1 MGRWRNLCSSAKIW
15 TIMNTGLNITTALEF
30 LTASYSWCT
39 MWEHTMA
46 FFFLSR
52 SILLDK
58 FRELKG
64 RLARQNTSNVCCTYV
79 FNLKVFNQFTS
90 LQSDPPA
97 CGWNPKMWVI
107 LQSSIFICIRLSCN
121 TIFCEIE
128 TRHFFN
134 NYSNQAT
141 MCTSLKKKIQIN
153 TCLCQRTR
161 WIDAK
166 TWLQWCKVATKRWI
180 LNDLF
185 IRNNIIV
192 KTF

>member
-1 MGRWRNLCSSAKIW
+1 MKESLLICKNMDHYEYGPKYYNSSWIFNS
-15 TIMNTGLNITTALEF
+15 ILF
-30 LTASYSWCT
+30 LVYNVGTHYGI
-39 MWEHTMA
+39 
-46 FFFLSR
+46 FFLSR